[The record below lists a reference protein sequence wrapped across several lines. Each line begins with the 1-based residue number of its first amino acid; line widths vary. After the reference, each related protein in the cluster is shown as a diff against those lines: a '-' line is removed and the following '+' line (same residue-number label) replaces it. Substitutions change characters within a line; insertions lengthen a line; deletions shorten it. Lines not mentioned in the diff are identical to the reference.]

1 MTTRRLGGGDLR
13 TAAPVSPC
21 QLRFTDFLRNG
32 DTIEAPQKTADH
44 GSPRTTKLY
53 VRTNDE
59 VDESERILI

>member
-1 MTTRRLGGGDLR
+1 
-13 TAAPVSPC
+13 
-21 QLRFTDFLRNG
+21 LRFTDFLRNG